1 MFPGIFHVKENV
13 NRSDVILQK
22 ISYHLENIYNVTKKQ
37 RFTVLD
43 QKGRNSLSKD
53 LLKEVVDFTSSQC
66 LNLVYKP
73 VLVRGYNRNM
83 GEYPIDTIITDDDL
97 VLGYDQIPIDEVV
110 NVEFGYY
117 NDEHRDRIEKVVVDS
132 IQEVKDFIES
142 RCNKIDSF
150 PFTPVSCN
158 FPFYE
163 CDRIGCGYVLIE
175 TNEDSYEIFYP
186 TRKTSFQEQWERDSN
201 KKDKKIY
208 FVSEG
213 IVDGDPI
220 QSEKFNQ
227 IINPETNEQIF
238 SDVFHITECSDFE
251 KCKDKDEFLAT
262 VLEMSISYFEDFGD
276 DIGEITVIAI
286 DEDTDIFQW
295 GVSMKV
301 LDDGTFQYG
310 TIDYKSDGKILKFA
324 E

>member
-1 MFPGIFHVKENV
+1 M
-13 NRSDVILQK
+13 
-22 ISYHLENIYNVTKKQ
+22 
-37 RFTVLD
+37 
-43 QKGRNSLSKD
+43 
-53 LLKEVVDFTSSQC
+53 DFTSSQC

-73 VLVRGYNRNM
+73 VLVKDYSGL
-83 GEYPIDTIITDDDL
+83 GEYPIDTIMVGDNLI
-97 VLGYDQIPIDEVV
+97 LGNDQIPIDDIV

-132 IQEVKDFIES
+132 IQEVKDFIEN
-142 RCNKIDSF
+142 RYTKLDSF
-150 PFTPVSCN
+150 PFTPVTSN

-163 CDRIGCGYVLIE
+163 CDRIGSGYVLIE
-175 TNEDSYEIFYP
+175 TNDDTYEIIYP
-186 TRKTSFQEQWERDSN
+186 TRKTSFQEQWKRDSN

-213 IVDGDPI
+213 IVDGDTI

-276 DIGEITVIAI
+276 DVGEITLVAI
-286 DEDTDIFQW
+286 DEKTDIFQW